1 MKYIA
6 KKGFNDPSAE
16 GGYQKRGKPW
26 TGPDTRAK
34 ELLLLG
40 LIGFPEAEGKVAPTP
55 SNKMAPAAVN
65 KVAPTAPEPG
75 AALVRQKAADA
86 IAAIAVVTDLALL
99 DAALK
104 AETAKGEKARA
115 TVVEAIETA
124 IKAATPAQ
132 A

>member
-1 MKYIA
+1 MEYIA
-6 KKGFNDPSAE
+6 RKGFNDPSAE
-16 GGYQKRGKPW
+16 GGYQKRGQPW

-34 ELLLLG
+34 ELQLLG
-40 LIGFPEAEGKVAPTP
+40 LIGPAEAEGKAAPP
-55 SNKMAPAAVN
+55 SSNKMAPAAAN
-65 KVAPTAPEPG
+65 KGAPAAPEPG

-86 IAAIAVVTDLALL
+86 IIAIAAVTDLALL

-104 AETAKGEKARA
+104 AETAKGDKARA
-115 TVVEAIETA
+115 TVIKAIETA